1 VTTVVRGAVHRNS
14 YRDSV
19 ELMGIAAQLEQLDGI
34 QRAGLVMATPAN
46 LAVLREAG
54 LADAASGGP
63 GPNDLVVAVAAN
75 DDATGDAALA
85 RAAALLAAGSGDS
98 DGPVQERVAQT
109 LGEGLAE
116 LPDANLVLVSTPGTY
131 ATAEA
136 LRALHRGLNVFLFS
150 DNVPLEDEIRL
161 KALADRKGLLVMGPD
176 CGTAIVGGVPLG
188 FANAVRRGPIGL
200 VGASGTGLQQV
211 TSLIHRFGS
220 GVSHALGTGG
230 RDLDE
235 AVGGTTMLAALRQLL
250 ADPGTEVL
258 VLISKPPSPTV
269 AKRILDAVSGASK
282 PVIVNFLGG
291 DPAAVRAVGGHPA
304 FTFEE
309 AARIAVD
316 LAVGAALDGVDRADG
331 ADEVD
336 RADGAD
342 RAGEGG
348 GGAASA
354 DARAIGQ
361 RLAPDQAAILGL
373 YSGGSLAGEAK
384 IVLKRALGAERHD
397 RILDLGD
404 DEYTVGRPHPMIDPR
419 LRDEHLV
426 AAGSDPSV
434 AVVLLD
440 VVLGYGSHPDPGG
453 ALAPAIAEAKAAA
466 SADRRELV
474 VVASVCGTD
483 LDPQGLD
490 RQERTLA
497 DAGVLLEPSNARAA
511 ALAAAIVAAAPGEAA
526 SATDGSAEHR
536 LVGAAD

>member
-1 VTTVVRGAVHRNS
+1 MTTIVRGAVHRNS

-19 ELMGIAAQLEQLDGI
+19 ELMGIAAQLEQLDGV

-46 LAVLREAG
+46 LAVLAEAG
-54 LADAASGGP
+54 LADAAGGGP
-63 GPNDLVVAVAAN
+63 GPNDLVVAVAA
-75 DDATGDAALA
+75 DDEATGDAALA
-85 RAAALLAAGSGDS
+85 RAATLLAAGSGDAN
-98 DGPVQERVAQT
+98 GPVQEHVAQT

-116 LPDANLVLVSTPGTY
+116 LPDANLALVSTPGTY

-161 KALADRKGLLVMGPD
+161 KALASRKGLLVMGPD

-258 VLISKPPSPTV
+258 VLISKPPAPVV
-269 AKRILDAVSGASK
+269 AKRILEAVAGSAK
-282 PVIVNFLGG
+282 PVVVNFLGG

-304 FTFEE
+304 FTFEQ

-316 LAVGAALDGVDRADG
+316 LTGSGAVAAVDAGDVAADVTDSRVAALA
-331 ADEVD
+331 E
-336 RADGAD
+336 
-342 RAGEGG
+342 
-348 GGAASA
+348 
-354 DARAIGQ
+354 
-361 RLAPDQAAILGL
+361 RLTAQQTAILGL

-384 IVLKRALGAERHD
+384 IVLKRALGADRHD

-419 LRDEHLV
+419 LRNEHLV
-426 AAGSDPSV
+426 AAGSDSSV

-440 VVLGYGSHPDPGG
+440 VVLGYGSHPDPAG
-453 ALAPAIAEAKAAA
+453 ALAPAIVEARETA
-466 SADRRELV
+466 STDGRELV

-497 DAGVLLEPSNARAA
+497 AAGALLEPSNARAA
-511 ALAAAIVAAAPGEAA
+511 ALAAAVIGAA
-526 SATDGSAEHR
+526 SSRPGSAVAGSAASP